1 VAGWLELSLVC
12 NPGTKKQRDSIVRV
26 EGEFICKTLGK
37 ETQFKILFR
46 SEMAC
51 KRRILVWRFRLRSI
65 IALGGSSIRCLSL
78 CFYPFRYWI
87 ECLRSRCRSRLSRP
101 AVRGCCCFLRS

>member
-1 VAGWLELSLVC
+1 MAGWLELSLVC

-51 KRRILVWRFRLRSI
+51 KRRILVWRF
-65 IALGGSSIRCLSL
+65 SIRCLSL